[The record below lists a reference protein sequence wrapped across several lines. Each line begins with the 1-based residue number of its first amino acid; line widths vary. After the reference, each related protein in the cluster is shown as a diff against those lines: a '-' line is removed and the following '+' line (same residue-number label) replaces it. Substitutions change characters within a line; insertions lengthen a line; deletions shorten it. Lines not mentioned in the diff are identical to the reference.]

1 MTNLVKLLDDLS
13 PTIHLE
19 RAFVIFPAKSVTH
32 SAARNEF
39 REKNFNFRKR
49 NN

>member
-13 PTIHLE
+13 PTIHLG